1 MDVASK
7 RSTLM
12 VAHRGASHAAPE
24 NTLPAFK
31 LAFEEQ
37 ADFIEGDF
45 WMTAD
50 QHLVCM
56 HDPNTKRVTN
66 AAVNIDVRQATLQE
80 IKKVDVGQAKGPQ
93 FKGTTI
99 PTLEEILTII
109 PPDKGIF
116 IEIKDTRPQFLELLR
131 DILNAFNFEPE
142 RVRLI
147 AFDPDVVKDARR
159 QFPAF
164 KIDWLYNWYLAK
176 ETGTLSNTTEEILR
190 MVKLLPCDGL
200 NINPFPWID
209 LQFVKK
215 LRRLNKAFCVY
226 NVNSFGEA
234 LKLVTLGVDAIATNY
249 PGKVRRQL
257 NQYFSPEPLLKA
269 QSEELK
275 VGKNRKYIFR
285 NHPIE

>member
-1 MDVASK
+1 MEVESK
-7 RSTLM
+7 RSSLI

-50 QHLVCM
+50 QHLVCI
-56 HDPNTKRVTN
+56 HDPDTKRVPK
-66 AAVNIDVRQATLQE
+66 AEVNIDVRRATLQE
-80 IKKVDVGQAKGPQ
+80 IKEVDVGLAKGAQ

-109 PPDKGIF
+109 PPGKGIF

-131 DILNAFNFEPE
+131 NILNEFNFKPIH
-142 RVRLI
+142 VRLI
-147 AFDPDVVKDARR
+147 AFDPDVVNKARQ
-159 QFPAF
+159 QFPDF
-164 KIDWLYNWYLAK
+164 KIYWLYNWYLAK
-176 ETGTLSNTTEEILR
+176 ETGTLSNTPKEILR

-215 LRRLNKAFCVY
+215 LRRLNKDFCVY

-234 LKLVTLGVDAIATNY
+234 LKLVTLGVDAIATNC
-249 PGKVRRQL
+249 PGKIRQQL
-257 NQYFSPEPLLKA
+257 NQYFSPKPLLKS
-269 QSEELK
+269 QNEELK
-275 VGKNRKYIFR
+275 VGEDRKYIFR
-285 NHPIE
+285 NHPIK